1 MKISMQEVGRILQTQ
16 SVSGYDNRPSGNA
29 AGVTG
34 AGYAPAAE
42 VEISA
47 NAQVVRQAASYVEDA
62 PDVREDVVQALKAQV
77 DNGTYN
83 VPSEDIA
90 DLMIRRALADS
101 LR

>member
-1 MKISMQEVGRILQTQ
+1 MKISMQEVGRILHTQ
-16 SVSGYDNRPSGNA
+16 NVSGYDARPNTATSGL
-29 AGVTG
+29 TG
-34 AGYAPAAE
+34 SGYTPAAE

-47 NAQVVRQAASYVEDA
+47 NAQVVRQAASYVEEA
-62 PDVREDVVQALKAQV
+62 PEVREDVVQALKAQI
-77 DNGTYN
+77 DNGTYQ

>member
-1 MKISMQEVGRILQTQ
+1 MVARLPSFDSGFAIVAGLTTRRRQTMKISMQEVGRILQTQ

-62 PDVREDVVQALKAQV
+62 PDVREDVVQALK
-77 DNGTYN
+77 
-83 VPSEDIA
+83 
-90 DLMIRRALADS
+90 
-101 LR
+101 